1 MKSRM
6 RFAHYGPLA
15 VGLLGIIASVWLFSI
30 PNSRASTLAAIVV
43 VAPTFV
49 ALAIAV
55 RQAAT
60 EQEELA
66 ARASDL
72 ADAVANEWE
81 RRRLGLLGNY
91 AAPADVEFMQEKQ
104 GLLVRFWKPA
114 GLREGRTTEVLQYFL
129 RLTPERL
136 VIVGAPG
143 SGKTVLAVELL
154 MALLADRADREQDKR
169 RRVPVLLNLSSWDTR
184 QPLKEWLT
192 RHLVTT
198 YQIRK
203 TTAQRLIDGHWII
216 PILDGLDEM
225 DTGDGGGSAAEA
237 MRQLNAYAYYGSL
250 APMVVTCREQE
261 YHMLAGPN
269 HQGIVEAAIVHLKP
283 LSADQVAAYLSR
295 RYQESGCLQ
304 TQDEWR
310 QVCQYVKRHPD
321 SSLALALSTPWR
333 LTLATMA
340 CDAAQ
345 IQPDNFLVYRNIE
358 DIDGQLLLRFV
369 PSAVTI
375 VRPRSSQMDVMDRTA
390 KTERWL
396 GRLAAILDHA
406 GPDIILQELWKAR
419 ARKST
424 RWLHALVS
432 VPGSAAVGLIGAE
445 VANGSTGL
453 AVALSCMTIGVAFGI
468 WAAVDPDPLPSRISP
483 RRLREWR
490 YSVPIFA
497 FGLASGGDA
506 VRTSGWKV
514 GLTIWLLTTLAGCI
528 VLGLRRGA
536 AGAARPGDPLR
547 NDLLFG
553 IALGLAGGAWACL
566 PGGLTGGLL
575 TTIGIKHT
583 LGLWPSIVLALALGP
598 IAGISI
604 GSRAWLRYVITLTIE
619 ALPRRLPWRLN
630 GFLDWGYRAGILRVS
645 GLAYQF
651 RHEKFRIWLSTQE
664 KKSPMPDPQD
674 PRGVRHTLVSLLLAA
689 VAAVLAGP
697 SRSLRSADGSLTRH
711 RMSRPLDIRQDPLIR
726 RHEPPGEV
734 TIRRVLETAVSVS
747 LGLDQARGRTNL
759 AGLQ

>member
-6 RFAHYGPLA
+6 RFAHYGSLA

-30 PNSRASTLAAIVV
+30 SDSQASTLAAIVV

-104 GLLVRFWKPA
+104 GVLVRFWKPA

-129 RLTPERL
+129 RLTPARL

-143 SGKTVLAVELL
+143 SGKTVLAAELL

-225 DTGDGGGSAAEA
+225 DTGDGEGSAAEA
-237 MRQLNAYAYYGSL
+237 IRQLNAYASYGSL

-310 QVCQYVKRHPD
+310 QVCQYVKRHPH

-345 IQPDNFLVYRNIE
+345 IQPASLLAYRNIK
-358 DIDGQLLLRFV
+358 DIDRQLLLRFV

-375 VRPRSSQMDVMDRTA
+375 VRPRSTQMDVMDRTA

-396 GRLAAILDHA
+396 GRLAAILDRA
-406 GPDIILQELWKAR
+406 GPNIILQELWKAR

-432 VPGSAAVGLIGAE
+432 VPGSAPVGLIGAE

-453 AVALSCMTIGVAFGI
+453 AVALSCTTIGVAFGI

-497 FGLASGGDA
+497 FGLASGGNA

-536 AGAARPGDPLR
+536 ADAARPGDPLK

-553 IALGLAGGAWACL
+553 IALGLTGGACACL

-651 RHEKFRIWLSTQE
+651 RHEEFRIWLSTQE

-674 PRGVRHTLVSLLLAA
+674 PRGVRHPGVA
-689 VAAVLAGP
+689 VTGRHGGGTGGAK
-697 SRSLRSADGSLTRH
+697 SLT
-711 RMSRPLDIRQDPLIR
+711 
-726 RHEPPGEV
+726 
-734 TIRRVLETAVSVS
+734 AV
-747 LGLDQARGRTNL
+747 GG
-759 AGLQ
+759 

>member
-1 MKSRM
+1 
-6 RFAHYGPLA
+6 
-15 VGLLGIIASVWLFSI
+15 
-30 PNSRASTLAAIVV
+30 
-43 VAPTFV
+43 
-49 ALAIAV
+49 
-55 RQAAT
+55 
-60 EQEELA
+60 
-66 ARASDL
+66 
-72 ADAVANEWE
+72 
-81 RRRLGLLGNY
+81 
-91 AAPADVEFMQEKQ
+91 
-104 GLLVRFWKPA
+104 
-114 GLREGRTTEVLQYFL
+114 
-129 RLTPERL
+129 
-136 VIVGAPG
+136 
-143 SGKTVLAVELL
+143 
-154 MALLADRADREQDKR
+154 
-169 RRVPVLLNLSSWDTR
+169 
-184 QPLKEWLT
+184 
-192 RHLVTT
+192 
-198 YQIRK
+198 
-203 TTAQRLIDGHWII
+203 
-216 PILDGLDEM
+216 
-225 DTGDGGGSAAEA
+225 
-237 MRQLNAYAYYGSL
+237 
-250 APMVVTCREQE
+250 
-261 YHMLAGPN
+261 
-269 HQGIVEAAIVHLKP
+269 
-283 LSADQVAAYLSR
+283 
-295 RYQESGCLQ
+295 
-304 TQDEWR
+304 
-310 QVCQYVKRHPD
+310 
-321 SSLALALSTPWR
+321 
-333 LTLATMA
+333 
-340 CDAAQ
+340 
-345 IQPDNFLVYRNIE
+345 
-358 DIDGQLLLRFV
+358 
-369 PSAVTI
+369 
-375 VRPRSSQMDVMDRTA
+375 MDRTA

-674 PRGVRHTLVSLLLAA
+674 PRGVRHPGVAVTGRCGGGTGGAKSLTAVGGWVADAPPHVPAA
-689 VAAVLAGP
+689 RHPAG
-697 SRSLRSADGSLTRH
+697 SAD
-711 RMSRPLDIRQDPLIR
+711 P
-726 RHEPPGEV
+726 
-734 TIRRVLETAVSVS
+734 A
-747 LGLDQARGRTNL
+747 A
-759 AGLQ
+759 

>member
-30 PNSRASTLAAIVV
+30 SDSQASTLAAIVV

-104 GLLVRFWKPA
+104 GVLVRFWKPA

-129 RLTPERL
+129 RLTPARL

-345 IQPDNFLVYRNIE
+345 IQPASLLAYRNIE

-406 GPDIILQELWKAR
+406 GPNIILQELWKAR

-432 VPGSAAVGLIGAE
+432 VPGSAPVGLIGAE
-445 VANGSTGL
+445 VANGSAGL

-506 VRTSGWKV
+506 
-514 GLTIWLLTTLAGCI
+514 
-528 VLGLRRGA
+528 
-536 AGAARPGDPLR
+536 
-547 NDLLFG
+547 
-553 IALGLAGGAWACL
+553 
-566 PGGLTGGLL
+566 
-575 TTIGIKHT
+575 
-583 LGLWPSIVLALALGP
+583 
-598 IAGISI
+598 
-604 GSRAWLRYVITLTIE
+604 
-619 ALPRRLPWRLN
+619 
-630 GFLDWGYRAGILRVS
+630 
-645 GLAYQF
+645 
-651 RHEKFRIWLSTQE
+651 
-664 KKSPMPDPQD
+664 
-674 PRGVRHTLVSLLLAA
+674 
-689 VAAVLAGP
+689 
-697 SRSLRSADGSLTRH
+697 
-711 RMSRPLDIRQDPLIR
+711 
-726 RHEPPGEV
+726 
-734 TIRRVLETAVSVS
+734 
-747 LGLDQARGRTNL
+747 
-759 AGLQ
+759 